1 MWLLPGSSGKG
12 NRCSGLKINSNA
24 EINKEKNML
33 TSEMIKDVALAA
45 GADMCGIGSMDRF
58 EGAPREMDPRFIF
71 PEAKSIIGM
80 VFRIP
85 RGVQRGIE
93 EGTQFYQY
101 PSMAYGGINEIF
113 APSVLYQVGQLIED
127 EGYEAFIYRNTGARG
142 SVSDMDGNL
151 GNTLSPEEQIE
162 AMNQA
167 KRKTN
172 HHRSVQFTRP
182 ARLGQEAP
190 DLQFQF
196 RLAAVA
202 CGLGEIGWSKMFL
215 TKDFGPLQRV
225 AFIFTDAELEPD
237 PLYDGEP
244 LCRRCMACVRE
255 CPGGCLSKTES
266 IKVNVGGKI
275 CEWGKFDEWKCYAF
289 YTHGGR
295 KFNPFVPKEVWD
307 KNENG
312 DLDVLEK
319 DGVKADEK
327 TVKKVYL
334 ALEEYFPTWVGYNM
348 AKCGG
353 CIRAC
358 VSMLEKKGGC
368 MAGRFHETL
377 RTDKPWKMDR

>member
-1 MWLLPGSSGKG
+1 
-12 NRCSGLKINSNA
+12 
-24 EINKEKNML
+24 ML
-33 TSEMIKDVALAA
+33 TSQIVKKAALAA
-45 GADMCGIGSMDRF
+45 GADLCGIGSMDRF
-58 EGAPREMDPRFIF
+58 EGAPKEMDPRYLF
-71 PEAKSIIGM
+71 PEAKSVICM

-101 PSMAYGGINEIF
+101 PSMAYGGINEIY
-113 APSVLYQVGQLIED
+113 APQVLYHVGKVIED
-127 EGYEAFIYRNTGARG
+127 YGYEAFVYRNTGARG
-142 SVSDMDGNL
+142 CVSDMDGTP
-151 GNTLSPEEQIE
+151 GNSLSPEEEIE
-162 AMNQA
+162 QNEQL
-167 KRKTN
+167 KKNPQHT
-172 HHRSVQFTRP
+172 RSVKYTRA
-182 ARLGQEAP
+182 ARPGQVPP

-215 TKDFGPLQRV
+215 TKEFGPLQRV
-225 AFIFTDAELEPD
+225 AFIFTDAALEPD

-244 LCRRCMACVRE
+244 LCRKCMACVRE
-255 CPGGCLSKTES
+255 CPGQCISSSES
-266 IKVNVGGKI
+266 IEVNIGGKI
-275 CEWGKFDEWKCYAF
+275 CQWGKLDEWKCFAF

-312 DLDVLEK
+312 DLNVLEGK
-319 DGVKADEK
+319 CEANEEEIL
-327 TVKKVYL
+327 KVYR
-334 ALEEYFPTWVGYNM
+334 ALEKFFPSWVGYNM

-368 MAGRFHETL
+368 MHGRFEKNL
-377 RTDKPWKMDR
+377 RTKKAWEMER

>member
-1 MWLLPGSSGKG
+1 
-12 NRCSGLKINSNA
+12 
-24 EINKEKNML
+24 ML
-33 TSEMIKDVALAA
+33 TSQIVKRAALAA
-45 GADMCGIGSMDRF
+45 GADLCGIGSMDRF
-58 EGAPREMDPRFIF
+58 EGAPKEMDPRYLF
-71 PEAKSIIGM
+71 PEAKSVICM

-101 PSMAYGGINEIF
+101 PSMAYGGINEIY
-113 APSVLYQVGQLIED
+113 APQVLYHVGKVIED
-127 EGYEAFIYRNTGARG
+127 YGYEAFVYRNTGARG
-142 SVSDMDGNL
+142 CVSDMDGTP
-151 GNTLSPEEQIE
+151 GNSLSPEEEIE
-162 AMNQA
+162 QNEQL
-167 KRKTN
+167 KKNPQHT
-172 HHRSVQFTRP
+172 RSVKYTRA
-182 ARLGQEAP
+182 ARPGQVPP

-215 TKDFGPLQRV
+215 TKEFGPLQRV

-244 LCRRCMACVRE
+244 LCRKCMACVRE
-255 CPGGCLSKTES
+255 CPGQCISSSES
-266 IKVNVGGKI
+266 IEVNIGGKI
-275 CEWGKFDEWKCYAF
+275 CQWGKLDEWKCFAF

-312 DLDVLEK
+312 DLNVLEGK
-319 DGVKADEK
+319 CEANEEEIL
-327 TVKKVYL
+327 KVYR
-334 ALEEYFPTWVGYNM
+334 ALEKFFPSWVGYNM

-368 MAGRFHETL
+368 MHGRFEKNL
-377 RTDKPWKMDR
+377 RTKKAWEMER

>member
-1 MWLLPGSSGKG
+1 
-12 NRCSGLKINSNA
+12 
-24 EINKEKNML
+24 ML
-33 TSEMIKDVALAA
+33 TSQILKNAALAA
-45 GADMCGIGSMDRF
+45 GADLCGIGSMDRF
-58 EGAPREMDPRFIF
+58 EGAPKEMDPRYLF
-71 PEAKSIIGM
+71 PEAKSVICM

-101 PSMAYGGINEIF
+101 PSMAYGGINEIY
-113 APSVLYQVGQLIED
+113 APQVLYHVGKVIED
-127 EGYEAFIYRNTGARG
+127 YGYEAFVYRNTGARG
-142 SVSDMDGNL
+142 CVSDMDGTP
-151 GNTLSPEEQIE
+151 GNSLSPEEEIE
-162 AMNQA
+162 QNEQL
-167 KRKTN
+167 KKNPQHT
-172 HHRSVQFTRP
+172 RSVKYTRA
-182 ARLGQEAP
+182 ARPGQVPP

-215 TKDFGPLQRV
+215 TKEFGPLQRV

-244 LCRRCMACVRE
+244 LCRKCMACVRE
-255 CPGGCLSKTES
+255 CPGQCISSSES
-266 IKVNVGGKI
+266 IEVNIGGKI
-275 CEWGKFDEWKCYAF
+275 CQWGKLDEWKCFAF

-307 KNENG
+307 NNENG
-312 DLDVLEK
+312 DLNVLEGK
-319 DGVKADEK
+319 CEANEEEIL
-327 TVKKVYL
+327 KVYR
-334 ALEEYFPTWVGYNM
+334 ALEKFFPSWVGYNM

-368 MAGRFHETL
+368 MHGRFEKNL
-377 RTDKPWKMDR
+377 RTKKAWEMER